1 MSLDLRNELR
11 RAAANSEQPPHDY
24 AGDLTRGQQRL
35 RRHRMLVAASAVP
48 VVAAAVAAI
57 VVGPQVISDKL
68 SSPPPIAASPT
79 DPASSL
85 LPSPS
90 PTNPAPPKNTSVPS
104 DPGYPGRAPVWHVT
118 NVSLKGAVR
127 QALKCQIVSG
137 LATSCNGSAQGK
149 AALAYWTDARAVV
162 FGDPAYGEPAQ
173 APVGGSQGVA
183 YPSEAWQAL
192 APYLVNATTGPK
204 ITAWLQQHN
213 YGRTVID
220 SVHVGI
226 AGPIAS
232 VGSKWVPLSRNANA
246 GAHWK
251 PTMASL
257 KRDVPKALG
266 CTVTAGEMVWV
277 CNGSTQGKAAKAYWS
292 NARGIAFGDPRAGE
306 HPYLR
311 QSGTS
316 GVAYPSEVWR
326 AIAPYLVPSS
336 TADKITV
343 WLQNH
348 NSGSTTIDG
357 LRVQI
362 NGPIAGVGL
371 H

>member
-11 RAAANSEQPPHDY
+11 RAAARSEPPPHDY
-24 AGDLTRGQQRL
+24 AGDLARGHVRL

-48 VVAAAVAAI
+48 VVVAAVAAI
-57 VVGPQVISDKL
+57 VVAPQVIHDKL
-68 SSPPPIAASPT
+68 SSPPPIAATPSGGPTQLASPN
-79 DPASSL
+79 
-85 LPSPS
+85 
-90 PTNPAPPKNTSVPS
+90 PTNPAPPKNTSVS
-104 DPGYPGRAPVWHVT
+104 SGPGHPGRVLGWHVT
-118 NVSLKGAVR
+118 NGSLAGAVP
-127 QALKCQIVSG
+127 QALGCQLVSG
-137 LATSCNGSAQGK
+137 SVTSCNGSTKGK
-149 AALAYWTDARAVV
+149 AAMAYWADARAVV
-162 FGDPAYGEPAQ
+162 FGDPAYAESPQ
-173 APVGGSQGVA
+173 APVAGTRGVA
-183 YPSEAWQAL
+183 YPSEAWRAL
-192 APYLVNATTGPK
+192 APYVVNVTTGDK

-220 SVHVGI
+220 SVHVAI
-226 AGPIAS
+226 AGPVAS
-232 VGSKWVPLSRNANA
+232 VGSQWVPLPRNANA
-246 GAHWK
+246 GANWK

-257 KRDVPKALG
+257 KRDMPKALG
-266 CTVTAGEMVWV
+266 CTITAGEMVWV
-277 CNGSTQGKAAKAYWS
+277 CNGSTQGKAAKVYWS
-292 NARGIAFGDPRAGE
+292 NARGVAFGDPRAGE

-326 AIAPYLVPSS
+326 AIAQYLVSSS

-357 LRVQI
+357 LHVQI
-362 NGPIAGVGL
+362 AGPIAGVGL